1 MRALRAAMIVW
12 LLALLALFAFPSLPA
27 PSYAA
32 PDQCGV
38 WRWGV
43 KTLSRPFF
51 VQGFEQF
58 N

>member
-12 LLALLALFAFPSLPA
+12 LHALLALFAFPSLPA

-38 WRWGV
+38 WRWPLLKGPIESQ
-43 KTLSRPFF
+43 LF
-51 VQGFEQF
+51 
-58 N
+58 